1 MDEHHLP
8 VGRTARYY
16 TLGPIGAA
24 TRQVWFV
31 CHGYGQLAERFLRR
45 FEPLDDGSRLVVAPE
60 GLSRFYLSDSPGER
74 RVGASWMTREDRLN
88 EIADYVGYLDTLCA
102 ALLARIARPELRVTA
117 LGFSQGSA
125 TVSRWASF
133 GQSPIDHVVLWGGEL
148 PPDLDLAAA
157 RHRLGAMRF
166 TVAHGT
172 ADQFVTDKV
181 AAAIAARLREYGL
194 EHQVRRFVGG
204 HELNAALLQE
214 LATE

>member
-1 MDEHHLP
+1 
-8 VGRTARYY
+8 
-16 TLGPIGAA
+16 
-24 TRQVWFV
+24 
-31 CHGYGQLAERFLRR
+31 
-45 FEPLDDGSRLVVAPE
+45 
-60 GLSRFYLSDSPGER
+60 
-74 RVGASWMTREDRLN
+74 MTREERLN
-88 EIADYVGYLDTLCA
+88 EIGDSVGYLARLCG
-102 ALLARIARPELRVTA
+102 ALLGRIARPELRVTA

-194 EHQVRRFVGG
+194 EHQVRRFGGG
-204 HELNAALLQE
+204 HPLKHPPPQT
-214 LATE
+214 LAPE